1 MGVPSG
7 GDDRRTR
14 TRKMTGQVLWFSAT
28 RGYGFIRR
36 TDTKRTIYVHY
47 TGIQKTHQNNY
58 FRSLGSGEWV
68 EFELTN
74 GKRGVKAINVTG
86 PNGVPVQGNRH
97 ARERNRY
104 WRCPRYIKPPLYY
117 QQDYWDSGSR
127 EEPRDCNSET
137 GRPNTNPPRPERIPR
152 PPEPEVPKQR
162 KMLDT
167 SERPV
172 VKGQS
177 ETVQQC
183 LQNVIKPQISPQP
196 KREYIPKRQDADY
209 RAANFEQ
216 TDAGATDQ
224 KRDTEAVVHMAMT
237 KIVEPVESRS
247 PEPAMPPSEPKPQAE
262 TPQAAEKAG
271 THSTEEKPVMD
282 SEYRTITGEEFA
294 FRIQQAIRRSMR
306 CDKGAPHARCRSH
319 AVI

>member
-14 TRKMTGQVLWFSAT
+14 TRKTTGQVLWFSAT

-47 TGIQKTHQNNY
+47 TGIQKTHRNKY

-68 EFELTN
+68 EFEVTN

-86 PNGVPVQGNRH
+86 PDGVPVQGNRH
-97 ARERNRY
+97 ATESYQY
-104 WRCPRYIKPPLYY
+104 WRYPRYRKPTLYY
-117 QQDYWDSGSR
+117 QPDYWCSRSR
-127 EEPRDCNSET
+127 EELKDGDSET
-137 GRPNTNPPRPERIPR
+137 GRPNTDTPQSDQMPR

-162 KMLDT
+162 ELLET

-183 LQNVIKPQISPQP
+183 LQKVIKPQFPPQP
-196 KREYIPKRQDADY
+196 KREYIPRSKDVGY
-209 RAANFEQ
+209 RAANLEH
-216 TDAGATDQ
+216 TDASVTDQ
-224 KRDTEAVVHMAMT
+224 KRGTEAVGHKAVT
-237 KIVEPVESRS
+237 KIVEPLKSKSLEL
-247 PEPAMPPSEPKPQAE
+247 AIPPSEPKTTIEIPK
-262 TPQAAEKAG
+262 AAEKSEIC
-271 THSTEEKPVMD
+271 STEVKPVTN
-282 SEYRTITGEEFA
+282 SEYTTITGEEFA
-294 FRIQQAIRRSMR
+294 FRIQQAIQRSMR
-306 CDKGAPHARCRSH
+306 RDKGVPRAPCRLHAM
-319 AVI
+319 I